1 VKTRILYLTILAAMS
16 ASLSPLAA
24 QQPRKKAAVKA
35 AQTVPGAAP
44 KKGAAP
50 VKGAAGPWQPAK
62 LSDGQPDI
70 QGLWGDVLENIA
82 SLNVEPG
89 EHLLQIGA
97 PKYPALRMFKGFM
110 VDPPDGV
117 MPHQPW
123 ALERRNQAM
132 KEFLAPTPAMMDPQT
147 RGWPNGMP
155 RENYYSSIENGPF
168 QIFQPPGYVVFFY
181 EIHHEFRI
189 VPLDGRPHPG
199 QDIKLW
205 EGDSRG
211 HWEGNTLVIEVMNND
226 DSTRFDVMGNFHSD
240 QMKVTERWTILDKD
254 SIDYKAT
261 IDDPKVYTKPW
272 TLGVKMVR
280 AKPGTEIFEYAG
292 VEGDKAATVTAPAII
307 KYNETKTK

>member
-1 VKTRILYLTILAAMS
+1 VKVDAVKTRILYLTLLAAAVVS
-16 ASLSPLAA
+16 IASLAA
-24 QQPRKKAAVKA
+24 QA
-35 AQTVPGAAP
+35 AQKPTPKPSTAAP
-44 KKGAAP
+44 ARGSAK
-50 VKGAAGPWQPAK
+50 PWQPAK

-70 QGLWGDVLENIA
+70 QGLWGDILENIA
-82 SLNVEPG
+82 SLNVERG
-89 EHLLQIGA
+89 DLLYPLAQKMGVRD
-97 PKYPALRMFKGFM
+97 YPALKAFKGFLI
-110 VDPPDGV
+110 DPPDGLL
-117 MPHQPW
+117 PHQPW

-132 KEFLAPTPAMMDPQT
+132 KEFLSPSPALMDPQT
-147 RGWPNGMP
+147 RGWPNGIP

-181 EIHHEFRI
+181 EIHHEFRM

-205 EGDSRG
+205 LGDSRG
-211 HWEGNTLVIEVMNND
+211 RWEGNTLVIEVTNHN

-292 VEGDKAATVTAPAII
+292 VEGDKAAEETAPAIRQF
-307 KYNETKTK
+307 NETKPK

>member
-1 VKTRILYLTILAAMS
+1 MLVAM
-16 ASLSPLAA
+16 SPLAA
-24 QQPRKKAAVKA
+24 QQAPKKPAPKA
-35 AQTVPGAAP
+35 SPAAP
-44 KKGAAP
+44 AKGAAP
-50 VKGAAGPWQPAK
+50 ANGAAPAKPPAGAWQPAK

-82 SLNVEPG
+82 SLNVERG
-89 EHLLQIGA
+89 DLLFPLSQRLGVRN
-97 PKYPALRMFKGFM
+97 YPSLKNFKGFLI
-110 VDPPDGV
+110 DPPDGLL
-117 MPHQPW
+117 PHQPW

-132 KEFLAPTPAMMDPQT
+132 KEFLAPTPALMDPQT

-155 RENYYSSIENGPF
+155 RENYYSSINNGPF
-168 QIFQPPGYVVFFY
+168 QIMQPPGMVVFFY

-199 QDIKLW
+199 KDIKLW

-211 HWEGNTLVIEVMNND
+211 HWEGNTLVIEVTNND
-226 DSTRFDVMGNFHSD
+226 DGTRFDVMGNFHTD
-240 QMKVTERWTILDKD
+240 GMKVTERWTILDKN

-261 IDDPKVYTKPW
+261 IDDPKVYTRPW

-292 VEGDKAATVTAPAII
+292 VEGDKAANITAPAIL